1 MHHLRTLAAAAI
13 VAVTAFAAASPAAAA
28 PFHVIR
34 YADTGFCQ
42 VWDNGFPTAPWPT
55 HYTVMTH
62 RQPTYER
69 AVAVKGWLL
78 NKRYCSL

>member
-1 MHHLRTLAAAAI
+1 MRHLRTLCAAAF
-13 VAVTAFAAASPAAAA
+13 VAATAFAAASPAAAA

-42 VWDNGFPTAPWPT
+42 VWDNGFPTNPWPV

-78 NKRYCSL
+78 NKHYCSL